1 MKCNKWT
8 LALATAGVVSFG
20 SVVQAEEAKSMVMTA
35 LSATTLS
42 GYVDTSAIWNFSS
55 HANAVPGRV
64 ADGVDKQDGFNLNV
78 VKLSIGRAADA
89 ASFAAGYQVDLF
101 FGPDA
106 HTFGTTSTGV
116 HTSDFAVKNANV
128 TLRAPIGHG
137 IDLRIGVWDTII
149 GMESF
154 DAPNNPNYS
163 RSYGNFIEPTTHT
176 GVLAS
181 YVVNESIQVAGG
193 VAETGGSRIN
203 FRSAKDQV
211 KTYLASVTVT
221 APSGTGPLAG
231 SKLFAGVIDNG
242 VDGTDDVINYYL
254 GAALKTPMENLAV
267 GVSGDL
273 RKNALGNGS
282 EEYAIGVYASLKV
295 DDKLTLNARGE
306 LARAQDAAVGIGAT
320 GLKRVWGATLTADY
334 SLWDN
339 VISRAEL
346 RYDKA
351 NSIVAGG
358 GFGDGT
364 DDTAISL
371 ALNVIYKF

>member
-20 SVVQAEEAKSMVMTA
+20 SVVQAEEAKSTVMTA
-35 LSATTLS
+35 LSATKLS
-42 GYVDTSAIWNFSS
+42 GYVDTSAIFNFSS
-55 HANAVPGRV
+55 KANAVPGRSF
-64 ADGVDKQDGFNLNV
+64 DGTGKQDGVNLNV
-78 VKLSIGRAADA
+78 VKLSLGREADA
-89 ASFAAGYQVDLF
+89 ASFAAGYQVDLL

-106 HTFGTTSTGV
+106 NGYTSAATAN
-116 HTSDFAVKNANV
+116 FAVKNANV
-128 TLRAPIGHG
+128 TLRAPVGHG
-137 IDLRIGVWDTII
+137 IDLKIGVWDTII

-154 DAPNNPNYS
+154 EAPNNPNYS
-163 RSYGNFIEPTTHT
+163 RSYGYFIEPTQHT
-176 GVLAS
+176 GILAS
-181 YVVNESIQVAGG
+181 YVVNESIQVSGG
-193 VAETGGSRIN
+193 VAETGGAMIN
-203 FRSAKDQV
+203 ARATKDQV

-242 VDGTDDVINYYL
+242 VDGSDDVINYYL
-254 GAALKTPMENLAV
+254 GAAIKTPMENLAV
-267 GVSGDL
+267 GVAADL
-273 RKNALGNGS
+273 RKNALGGGS

-306 LARAQDAAVGIGAT
+306 LARSQDAAIGVGGT

-364 DDTAISL
+364 DDNAISL